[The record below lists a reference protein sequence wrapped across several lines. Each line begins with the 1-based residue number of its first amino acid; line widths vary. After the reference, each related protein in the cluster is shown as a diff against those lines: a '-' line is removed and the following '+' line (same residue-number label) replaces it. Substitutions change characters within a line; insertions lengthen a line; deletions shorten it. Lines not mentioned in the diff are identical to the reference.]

1 MSCFTCF
8 FTTATRRSGLLFALS
23 ILLGAVALS
32 AQTATDHSA
41 IHPTPVTMKTFVLI
55 FRQNPARERTPAQNQ
70 QLAAEMPPWVQ
81 RQNSEQ
87 RKFDPRI
94 LARENAYVGAD
105 KDAGTP
111 PGSWPIGALLF
122 IEASDLADATRVAES
137 HPALQFGVSVEVRPW
152 NAPIP
157 PAPRATDTASP

>member
-1 MSCFTCF
+1 
-8 FTTATRRSGLLFALS
+8 
-23 ILLGAVALS
+23 
-32 AQTATDHSA
+32 
-41 IHPTPVTMKTFVLI
+41 MKTFVLI

-70 QLAAEMPPWVQ
+70 RLAAEMPPWVQ

-94 LARENAYVGAD
+94 LTKESAHVGVE

-111 PGSWPIGALLF
+111 PGSWPVSALLF

-137 HPALQFGVSVEVRPW
+137 HPALKFGVSVEVRPW
-152 NAPIP
+152 TAPVP
-157 PAPRATDTASP
+157 PAPRPADATTP